1 MRRLVPVA
9 VAIAVAA
16 GVAALPSAGATSS
29 KPKPRHVAVKDDFFD
44 PKRITVKKGTK
55 VVWAWKGS
63 ERHNVAVAQGPLT
76 FRAGTRRKGTFKH
89 TFRKRGTY
97 SIVCTIHAPDM
108 HMTVKV
114 K

>member
-1 MRRLVPVA
+1 MA

-16 GVAALPSAGATSS
+16 GVAALPSAGAT
-29 KPKPRHVAVKDDFFD
+29 PKPRHVAVKDDFFD
-44 PKRITVKKGTK
+44 PKSIKVRKGTK
-55 VVWAWKGS
+55 VVWTWKGS
-63 ERHNVAVAQGPLT
+63 ERHNIAVAKGPSY
-76 FRAGTRRKGTFKH
+76 FRAGTRRKGTYRH
-89 TFRKRGTY
+89 TFKKRGTY